1 MKNICFSLILA
12 ATLTVTTAS
21 AQDIAPEGA
30 VACVSRQKLAEFV
43 DARDNNDRDQL
54 AELFKGDCR
63 ALEGSEYSIIED
75 RNGSMKILVFRK
87 PGDWE
92 SAQAY
97 FTLDEILQID

>member
-1 MKNICFSLILA
+1 MKNICSSLVLA
-12 ATLTVTTAS
+12 LMLVGTTAF

-30 VACVSRQKLAEFV
+30 VACISRQKLAEYV
-43 DARDNNDRDQL
+43 DARDGNDRTQI

-63 ALEGSEYSIIED
+63 ALEGASYSVIED

-97 FTLDEILQID
+97 FTLDELLQID

>member
-1 MKNICFSLILA
+1 MKNICSGLVLALTLA
-12 ATLTVTTAS
+12 ATTAF

-30 VACVSRQKLAEFV
+30 VACISRQKLAEFV
-43 DARDNNDRDQL
+43 DARDSNDRNQL

-63 ALEGSEYSIIED
+63 ALEGSEYSIVED

-97 FTLDEILQID
+97 FTLDELLQVD

>member
-1 MKNICFSLILA
+1 MKNICSGLVLA
-12 ATLTVTTAS
+12 SMLTATTAF

-30 VACVSRQKLAEFV
+30 VACVSRQKLADYV
-43 DARDNNDRDQL
+43 DARDGNDREQL

-63 ALEGSEYSIIED
+63 ALEGAQYSIIED

-97 FTLDEILQID
+97 FTLDELLQID

>member
-1 MKNICFSLILA
+1 MKNICSSLVLMLA
-12 ATLTVTTAS
+12 LTATTAF

-30 VACVSRQKLAEFV
+30 VACVSRPKLAEFV
-43 DARDNNDRDQL
+43 DARDNNDRNQL
-54 AELFKGDCR
+54 AELLKGDCR

-97 FTLDEILQID
+97 FTLDELLQID

>member
-1 MKNICFSLILA
+1 MKNICSGLVLTLMLSASA
-12 ATLTVTTAS
+12 AF
-21 AQDIAPEGA
+21 AQDIAPAGA

-63 ALEGSEYSIIED
+63 ALEGAEYSVIED
-75 RNGSMKILVFRK
+75 RNGSMKILVFRR

>member
-1 MKNICFSLILA
+1 MKNICSSLVLGLTLA
-12 ATLTVTTAS
+12 ATTAF

-30 VACVSRQKLAEFV
+30 VACISRQKLAEFV
-43 DARDNNDRDQL
+43 DAQDSNNRNQL

-63 ALEGSEYSIIED
+63 ALEGSEYSIVED

-97 FTLDEILQID
+97 FTLDELLQID